1 MYIIFSFFCGFI
13 QISQIATDIAI
24 YKVIHT
30 GAKTQSDGLNE
41 GFVIVEYQGS
51 LYILVTKLPHAEAP
65 KARILNINREI
76 IFLVND
82 IIFKLLLPYLHQ
94 LRLFD
99 QLSKNYFWTE
109 EKELSLPHRYPLLF
123 SSMGVIL
130 Q

>member
-1 MYIIFSFFCGFI
+1 MYITFSTLFGFI
-13 QISQIATDIAI
+13 QINQIATDIAI

-76 IFLVND
+76 IFLTND
-82 IIFKLLLPYLHQ
+82 ISSTKHEIFFLH
-94 LRLFD
+94 
-99 QLSKNYFWTE
+99 
-109 EKELSLPHRYPLLF
+109 
-123 SSMGVIL
+123 
-130 Q
+130 